1 MPLLYVDVIEGRTP
15 DEIVVANLAARC
27 GLDSADLVV
36 SITDN
41 SDEDWS
47 FGCGRAQFLPGELT

>member
-15 DEIVVANLAARC
+15 AEIVVANLAARC

-41 SDEDWS
+41 SDEDRS
-47 FGCGRAQFLPGELT
+47 FGYRRAQFLAGELT

>member
-36 SITDN
+36 SIT
-41 SDEDWS
+41 
-47 FGCGRAQFLPGELT
+47 